1 MRAATGVFDVCGTIA
16 RVGHDESDQQLRSIL
31 GVFAV
36 LNVCEALMRDPD
48 TTDDELVHA
57 VALAGKQTFA
67 NVARRK
73 ADNEAVLEAAC
84 GAAVMVAADFR
95 ITGARRVG
103 AELYANPRAVLPVIC
118 RQVRDDLL
126 RSIQGTAGRADTA
139 EDVVLAVTGVA
150 EMLTPILVANCRA
163 SRVPPL
169 TWAATFESHVTAG
182 AWRSRPR

>member
-1 MRAATGVFDVCGTIA
+1 
-16 RVGHDESDQQLRSIL
+16 VGSDASNEQLRSIL

-57 VALAGKQTFA
+57 VALAGKQSFA
-67 NVARRK
+67 NAARAK
-73 ADNEAVLEAAC
+73 SVNEAVLESAC

-103 AELYANPRAVLPVIC
+103 AELYANPRATVPVIC

-126 RSIQGTAGRADTA
+126 RSIQGSAGREDTV
-139 EDVVLAVTGVA
+139 EDVVVAVTGVA
-150 EMLTPILVANCRA
+150 EMLTPILVASCRA
-163 SRVPPL
+163 SRVHPL
-169 TWAATFESHVTAG
+169 TWAATYESHVTAG
-182 AWRSRPR
+182 AWRVRPR